1 MSRNEDKRSD
11 VDQVERI
18 VPFMRQKMSFMLSKK
33 KNRRGRMKFK
43 LKSQFFGKNLFNL
56 TIRLVLYRHPAFVKF
71 PFGER
76 RPLSRSQNKC

>member
-33 KNRRGRMKFK
+33 KNRRGGVEFK
-43 LKSQFFGKNLFNL
+43 LKSKFFGKKSIQSNYSFS
-56 TIRLVLYRHPAFVKF
+56 FV
-71 PFGER
+71 
-76 RPLSRSQNKC
+76 SASSIC